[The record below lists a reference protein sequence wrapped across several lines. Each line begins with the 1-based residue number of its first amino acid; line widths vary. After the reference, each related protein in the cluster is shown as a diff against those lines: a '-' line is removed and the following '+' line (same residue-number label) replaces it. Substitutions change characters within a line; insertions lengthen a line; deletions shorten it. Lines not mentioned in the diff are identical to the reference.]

1 MFRFYC
7 FTSLQQSA
15 RIIPLLDFLRCTLF
29 QTGKIMQNEK
39 FLKILSRQYPN
50 ERSVITEIVN
60 LQSILALPKGT
71 EHFLSDIHG
80 ENAQFIHVLR
90 NGSGSIRTKIEE
102 VFGNTETSAEK
113 RLLATLIYYPKE
125 KLEIIRQNEKDLDD
139 WYNVTLHR
147 LVLMLRRVSS
157 KYTRSKVR
165 KAMPKDF
172 SYLIEEL
179 ITEKEEISDKQ
190 AYYNEILQ
198 TVIRIGAAESLIE
211 ALCNTIQ
218 RLAIDHLHIIGDIF
232 DRGPGPHIILDTLLN
247 YHSVDIQ
254 WGNHDVVWMGAAAG
268 SKECI
273 ANVVRLCAR
282 YNNLDVLEEGYGINL
297 TPLVTFCMK
306 HYGQMDSKA
315 VHKAIS
321 IIQFKLEDQIIR
333 RNPDFEMENRL
344 ILDKINWKEKTVQ
357 IDGKTW
363 KLNIRNPETDLPTVD
378 PENPSRLTEDEIIV
392 MNRLCYSFT
401 KCEKLKSHI
410 EFLYRKGNLYKIF
423 NGNLLYHGCVPLDSD
438 GKFLEAKVFGKT
450 LCGKALYDELE
461 IWARRGYFSKP
472 GTKEKEKGEA
482 ILWYLWAG
490 PKSPL
495 FGKDKMA
502 CFENMFIDDKD
513 ASKENKNH
521 YYSNVENAET
531 VERILEE
538 FGLDG
543 KTCHIING
551 HVPQEVKKGDSPIKC
566 GGKVLIID
574 GGFSAAYHEKTGIAG
589 YTLISNSYG
598 MRLVVHKK
606 FTSCEQM
613 IATDSDIVSDTIEV
627 QKFKSRKHVADTDRG
642 KELKEQIEELES
654 LLKAYRK
661 GGFS

>member
-1 MFRFYC
+1 
-7 FTSLQQSA
+7 
-15 RIIPLLDFLRCTLF
+15 
-29 QTGKIMQNEK
+29 MQNEK
-39 FLKILSRQYPN
+39 FLKILARQYPS
-50 ERSVITEIVN
+50 ERAVITEIVN
-60 LQSILALPKGT
+60 LQSIMALPKGT

-80 ENAQFIHVLR
+80 ENAQFSHVLR

-102 VFGNTETSAEK
+102 VFGNTETSANK
-113 RLLATLIYYPKE
+113 RALATLIYYPKE
-125 KLEIIRQNEKDLDD
+125 KLEIVRQSEKDIND

-165 KAMPKDF
+165 KAMPEDF

-179 ITEKEEISDKQ
+179 ITEKEEINDKQ
-190 AYYNEILQ
+190 AYYSEILQ
-198 TVIRIGAAESLIE
+198 TVIRIGAAEPLIE

-218 RLAIDHLHIIGDIF
+218 RLVIDHLHIIGDIF
-232 DRGPGPHIILDTLLN
+232 DRGPGPHIILDTLIN

-306 HYGQMDSKA
+306 YYGRMDRQA
-315 VHKAIS
+315 VHKAIA
-321 IIQFKLEDQIIR
+321 IIQFKLEEQLIR
-333 RNPDFEMENRL
+333 KNPEFGMENRL
-344 ILDKINWKEKTVQ
+344 ILDKIDWKAKTVQ

-363 KLNIRNPETDLPTVD
+363 NLNIKSAEYDFPTLDPKNPDKLND
-378 PENPSRLTEDEIIV
+378 DEVMV

-401 KCEKLKSHI
+401 HCEKLKNHV
-410 EFLYRKGNLYKIF
+410 EFLYRKGSLYKVF
-423 NGNLLYHGCVPLDSD
+423 NGNLLYHGCMPLDSD
-438 GKFLEAKVFGKT
+438 GKFLKVRIFGKEY
-450 LCGKALYDELE
+450 CGKALYDELE
-461 IWARRGYFSKP
+461 VWARRGYFSKP
-472 GTKEKEKGEA
+472 GSKEKERGEN
-482 ILWYLWAG
+482 ILWYLWTG
-490 PKSPL
+490 PRSPL

-502 CFENMFIDDKD
+502 SFENMFIDDKT
-513 ASKENKNH
+513 ASREHMNH
-521 YYSNVENAET
+521 YYDDVENVSV
-531 VERILEE
+531 VESILSE
-538 FGLDG
+538 FGLNP
-543 KTCHIING
+543 KTGHIING

-566 GGKVLIID
+566 GGKLLIID

-589 YTLISNSYG
+589 YTLVCNSYG
-598 MRLVVHKK
+598 MRLVVHEK

-627 QKFKSRKHVADTDRG
+627 EKFPSRKYVADTDRG
-642 KELKEQIEELES
+642 SELKEQIEELEE

-661 GGFS
+661 GAFN